1 MSALSTRMTHDMPCV
16 ENIYMPK
23 SARAVN
29 SVIETISAVARETG
43 NSSNYSDP
51 MDFIVGEGLGIKY
64 REYCQKFYYNNGR
77 PLHKILSK
85 KELAMLDTT
94 LAKHVISVFSPNSN
108 TSGLSKLRLLRV
120 RLHSADQYRD

>member
-1 MSALSTRMTHDMPCV
+1 MPI
-16 ENIYMPK
+16 ETSYSPHTSNIGRGP
-23 SARAVN
+23 VFHGQVT
-29 SVIETISAVARETG
+29 VIETISAVARETG

-64 REYCQKFYYNNGR
+64 REYCQKFYYKNGR

-94 LAKHVISVFSPNSN
+94 LAKHVISVFSPQLKHIRPKQ
-108 TSGLSKLRLLRV
+108 T
-120 RLHSADQYRD
+120 